1 VSSRLA
7 LDSWLTGVSEA
18 HPVFRQ
24 KSMASPED
32 EDWLDDLDE
41 LLLELIEHGPTRL
54 DGKRRDFRAL
64 TDRDRW
70 DDLRAELIVA
80 RWLTRRGIDYAFGA
94 PGEPAPD
101 IVVADPTVGVE
112 VTRRRHDGAA
122 ELRWAIF
129 HAVLDA
135 PKPKP
140 QPLITL
146 SAHPLAIRRRV
157 LDAIVDAFREA
168 AASDERTVHAV
179 VRPQRDGYPAIT
191 AEIDFRGG
199 VSAVPR
205 MLYLPSATSI
215 GPTLLD
221 VEDVVVRALEE
232 PRKIKQSASM
242 PTILVIDV
250 SVLPNVTW
258 LRPTACG
265 VRASPIC

>member
-1 VSSRLA
+1 
-7 LDSWLTGVSEA
+7 
-18 HPVFRQ
+18 
-24 KSMASPED
+24 MASPED

-191 AEIDFRGG
+191 AEIDF
-199 VSAVPR
+199 AVALAPCPECSTCR
-205 MLYLPSATSI
+205 PLP
-215 GPTLLD
+215 L
-221 VEDVVVRALEE
+221 
-232 PRKIKQSASM
+232 
-242 PTILVIDV
+242 
-250 SVLPNVTW
+250 
-258 LRPTACG
+258 
-265 VRASPIC
+265 